1 VKLSN
6 ETKLAFYAL
15 YKQITEGPCKTEA
28 PSRFKMIERA
38 KWQAWSNLGKMSK
51 EEAQK
56 KYVEALSKAVPD
68 WRQRLAE
75 LNKSQ
80 L

>member
-1 VKLSN
+1 
-6 ETKLAFYAL
+6 
-15 YKQITEGPCKTEA
+15 
-28 PSRFKMIERA
+28 MIERA